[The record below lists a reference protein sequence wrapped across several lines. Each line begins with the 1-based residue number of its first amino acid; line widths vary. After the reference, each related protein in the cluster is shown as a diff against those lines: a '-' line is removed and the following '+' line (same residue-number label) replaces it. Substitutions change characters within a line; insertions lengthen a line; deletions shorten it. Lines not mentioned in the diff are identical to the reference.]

1 MSADSDACVPKALTD
16 FVFDLYDSV
25 TLSHI
30 TEEQR
35 KFYNADFADL
45 SGRYFASTPWPSPQ
59 TIATECNGDPL
70 FLALYRELTH
80 RHWHSISR
88 VSLRDRLEGWQVY
101 KELLEEILQE
111 EPNFYITPEWA
122 FDILNEFVYQLQGF
136 CQFRTSLYHNA
147 VKYGLLQPGQSLS
160 DVDTNSNNNNSNQTL
175 LDNIQM
181 LQNNNNS
188 NTTDNAWEMEQVMSY
203 LHRLVAI
210 GCGPNQTRPAYQYLG
225 LFASITLSRLECLL
239 GDYTAS
245 LEALGPLSAGLVCK
259 RDDGIF
265 GAPDIVQSV
274 FLARLSMAY
283 HAGMSF
289 FMLRR
294 YKDASRIW
302 GSICAYMQ
310 RGFKVCIVYCIVL
323 FDCICWLMFIVLTT
337 LVLFLTIP
345 LTLQHTREDRTTP
358 QAPPFRSVQQTVRSN
373 DFALGDCHAHLSSGR
388 CRR

>member
-1 MSADSDACVPKALTD
+1 MAADSDACVPKALTD

-35 KFYNADFADL
+35 KCYNADFADL
-45 SGRYFASTPWPSPQ
+45 SQKYFASTPWPSPQ

-101 KELLEEILQE
+101 RELLEEILQE

-122 FDILNEFVYQLQGF
+122 FDILNEFVYQWQGF

-147 VKYGLLQPGQSLS
+147 VKCGLLQAGQSWK
-160 DVDTNSNNNNSNQTL
+160 DVDPTSSASGNNSAHQNQTL
-175 LDNIQM
+175 LDNIRT
-181 LQNNNNS
+181 LNS
-188 NTTDNAWEMEQVMSY
+188 STDHAWDMEHMMSY
-203 LHRLVAI
+203 LHRLVKI
-210 GCGPNQTRPAYQYLG
+210 GTAAQQTRPAYQYLG
-225 LFASITLSRLECLL
+225 LFASITLGRLECLL

-245 LEALGPLSAGLVCK
+245 LQALEPLSAPLVCQ
-259 RDDGIF
+259 RDDGTFTATEI
-265 GAPDIVQSV
+265 IQSV

-283 HAGMSF
+283 HAGVSF
-289 FMLRR
+289 LMLRR

-302 GSICAYMQ
+302 GAICAYMQ
-310 RGFKVCIVYCIVL
+310 RGFKVCLVHIVFGCS
-323 FDCICWLMFIVLTT
+323 
-337 LVLFLTIP
+337 
-345 LTLQHTREDRTTP
+345 
-358 QAPPFRSVQQTVRSN
+358 A
-373 DFALGDCHAHLSSGR
+373 
-388 CRR
+388 